1 MLNIM
6 QSSNRLASCISLIE
20 KQNHLIDRVKNLS
33 KEEQTYRFINQIL
46 FNKVLLKLGK
56 GKVYIGMIEG
66 SKAMYLMKFTPNSEG
81 KK

>member
-1 MLNIM
+1 MIIYQMLNIM

-20 KQNHLIDRVKNLS
+20 KQNRLIDRVKNLS

-56 GKVYIGMIEG
+56 GKI
-66 SKAMYLMKFTPNSEG
+66 T
-81 KK
+81 